1 MPHVEGGSA
10 AGPRSVLGLY
20 LHIPFCAAIC
30 SYCNFNRGL
39 FDEALKARYVRAL
52 AREIRSTGRGQPAD
66 TVFFG
71 GGTPSLLQPA
81 EIGVLLDACREAF
94 DLAAGAEVTLEANP
108 ETVSEASL
116 TGFRHAGVNRISFGV
131 QSFRD
136 EELRRLG
143 RVHDAAR
150 AKSAFGE
157 ARAAGFENVSLDLML
172 WLPGQTPKSA
182 FGEAR
187 AAGFENVSL
196 DLMLWLPGQ
205 THADLDVSL
214 DALVDLAPEH
224 ASVYL
229 LELYPNAP
237 LREAMARSN
246 WSLAPDD
253 DAADMYLQTMDRLEA
268 AGYGQYEISNLAR
281 PGRRCRHNLKYW
293 LDGEWY
299 GFGCGAHSTVGAV
312 RWNNVNSATEYID
325 RVEGGLDIVAG
336 RRPLSARERLEESLF
351 MGLRLVEGVSL
362 ARVRATHGVEV
373 MAVYGC
379 RLDPAI
385 EAGLLVLEAGRLR
398 LTRQGM
404 LLANEVMTAFLE
416 DGGTVK

>member
-1 MPHVEGGSA
+1 LRIENG
-10 AGPRSVLGLY
+10 RSSLGLY
-20 LHIPFCAAIC
+20 LHVPFCAAIC

-52 AREIRSTGRGQPAD
+52 EREIRGTVRGQPAD

-81 EIGVLLDACREAF
+81 EIGLLIDACRDAF

-116 TGFRHAGVNRISFGV
+116 TGFRQAGVNRISFGV
-131 QSFRD
+131 QSFQD
-136 EELRRLG
+136 DELRRLG

-150 AKSAFGE
+150 AKRAFGE
-157 ARAAGFENVSLDLML
+157 ARSAGFDNVSLDLML
-172 WLPGQTPKSA
+172 WLPGQTP
-182 FGEAR
+182 
-187 AAGFENVSL
+187 
-196 DLMLWLPGQ
+196 
-205 THADLDVSL
+205 ADLDVSL
-214 DALVDLAPEH
+214 DGLVELAPEH

-253 DAADMYLQTMDRLEA
+253 DAADMYLQAMERLEV
-268 AGYGQYEISNLAR
+268 AGYGQYEISNLAQ
-281 PGRRCRHNLKYW
+281 PGRRCRHNMKYW

-312 RWNNVNSATEYID
+312 RWNNVSSTTEYID
-325 RVEGGLDIVAG
+325 RVEGGLDIVAC
-336 RRPLSARERLEESLF
+336 RRPLSPRERLEESLF
-351 MGLRLVEGVSL
+351 MGLRIVEGVSL
-362 ARVRATHGVEV
+362 DHVRAAYGVDV
-373 MAVYGC
+373 MTTYGR
-379 RLDPAI
+379 RLEPAF
-385 EAGLLVLEAGRLR
+385 EAGLLVLETGRLR
-398 LTRQGM
+398 LSRQGM

>member
-1 MPHVEGGSA
+1 MRIENG
-10 AGPRSVLGLY
+10 RSSLGLY

-52 AREIRSTGRGQPAD
+52 EREIRSTGAGQPAD

-71 GGTPSLLQPA
+71 GGTPSLLQPG
-81 EIGVLLDACREAF
+81 EIGLLISACREAF
-94 DLAAGAEVTLEANP
+94 DLASDAEVTLEANP

-116 TGFRHAGVNRISFGV
+116 TGFRQAGVNRISFGV
-131 QSFRD
+131 QSFKD
-136 EELRRLG
+136 DELRRLG

-150 AKSAFGE
+150 ARGAFGE
-157 ARAAGFENVSLDLML
+157 ARSAGFENVSLDLML
-172 WLPGQTPKSA
+172 WLPGQT
-182 FGEAR
+182 R
-187 AAGFENVSL
+187 
-196 DLMLWLPGQ
+196 
-205 THADLDVSL
+205 TDLDVSL
-214 DALVDLAPEH
+214 DALVELAPEH

-237 LREAMARSN
+237 LREAMARSD

-253 DAADMYLQTMDRLEA
+253 DAADMYLQAMDRLEA
-268 AGYGQYEISNLAR
+268 AGYGQYEISNLAQ
-281 PGRRCRHNLKYW
+281 PGRYCRHNMKYW

-312 RWNNVNSATEYID
+312 RWNNVSPTTDYID
-325 RVEGGLDIVAG
+325 RVQGGLDIVAG
-336 RRPLSARERLEESLF
+336 RRPLSPQARLEESLF

-362 ARVRATHGVEV
+362 DRVRARYGVDV
-373 MAVYGC
+373 MAMYGP
-379 RLDPAI
+379 RLQPAI

-398 LTRQGM
+398 LSRQGM